1 MQRSRYLRNEHFK
14 SEALKLDIW
23 ATSRELDKLFTTA
36 KRQTTTLKSL
46 NNSSSCPP
54 DETLNYFK
62 RHFNHGNNADR
73 SGELDD
79 VPDFVE
85 SLRKL
90 SSTIDIN
97 NEFIHSLRGTRDIS
111 EFIQLQQSHYTAHVI
126 RVPSERSLKQLMFND
141 DACKRRGRLHK
152 RCILHFWHWKGF
164 ENPKL

>member
-1 MQRSRYLRNEHFK
+1 M
-14 SEALKLDIW
+14 
-23 ATSRELDKLFTTA
+23 
-36 KRQTTTLKSL
+36 

-141 DACKRRGRLHK
+141 DACRRRGRPHK
-152 RCILHFWHWKGF
+152 TQLEQVQLMRMNLSMNFVIFKQEGVRMPWGF
-164 ENPKL
+164 Q